1 MVGANY
7 LLEAPSRSRPSFK
20 QAQRLSVITKCN
32 FLESGLTA
40 LGMEI
45 RAELKE
51 ILDNL
56 AISDLQIIT
65 ESSRSGPKFEPVI

>member
-40 LGMEI
+40 PGMET

-51 ILDNL
+51 GTNLDDL
-56 AISDLQIIT
+56 AISDLLIIT
-65 ESSRSGPKFEPVI
+65 AMDSS